1 MNIQNDQKQR
11 ECADL
16 QQRIKIMEY
25 DLAKSIQRSDDCSRL
40 LEQRSQDLK
49 AKELALKELEGEVVR
64 LKTV

>member
-1 MNIQNDQKQR
+1 
-11 ECADL
+11 
-16 QQRIKIMEY
+16 MEY

-64 LKTV
+64 LKTVQAG